1 MQTFLDELRYG
12 ARRLR
17 LSPAFTAIVVV
28 TLALGIGA
36 NTAIFSVIHAVLLRP
51 LPYPEPHRIMALHE
65 TNGTQEFALAF
76 PDYVDWRRD
85 NTVFEHLALSRR
97 DSRNLTLPGREPERI
112 GVAFV
117 TANFF
122 KVMGLPA
129 QHGRTFT
136 EEEDRVGGPQL
147 MVISDRLWQ
156 RVFNRDP
163 NVLGSSITFFNQP
176 VTVIGVMPPAMS
188 SPQET
193 DAWFPIMRRT
203 NNPAWMNRANHP
215 MMFAWG
221 RLKPGV
227 TVEQARAEMKTISAR
242 LEQQYPDTN
251 AGVTAVVKPLLDNL
265 VGGYRKN
272 LTLLLGSVGLVLLI
286 ACANLANLFTA
297 RGAARAREFAIRA
310 AVGASRA
317 QIVRQLLIES
327 TLIALLGGALGYL
340 FAVWSG
346 DAITALAPSGVA
358 RFQEVSFDVRVL
370 GFTFALAALTSV
382 LFGLWPALGA
392 SRANVQLALKSGSAQ
407 TSDSR
412 SARRSRDWLVIG
424 EIALTVVLLSSA
436 ALVMKSFARAQALS
450 LGYEPRDLLTA
461 RIDLPSSNY
470 NSLEKVQAF
479 SNALLEKVRALPGV
493 TSASAGT
500 NPVQLSGWQNNF
512 LREGLQATTAEQPN
526 AESEVVAPDYF
537 ATLRAPIVRGR
548 ALDTRDKKGAPLAV
562 VIDETLAQQIF
573 PGEDPLGK
581 RLSSAPG
588 DGEGAEERLY
598 EIVGVVARLQFRGFD
613 DPTPLPALF
622 FSQGQV
628 ERTNLVLLTRSTVG
642 KASLEKSIRDIVASL
657 DPTQPVYDVRPMM
670 ERVAETWAAPRLMTW
685 LLAVFAGLALVL
697 ATIGLYGV
705 ISYTVLRRMREI
717 GLRLALGAQRGHIR
731 ALIAGQGVRLL
742 GIGLALGTLGALA
755 SSRLLK
761 SFLFDVEAVD
771 PSVYFAVSLLLAL
784 AAAAACWLPTR
795 WASRV
800 DPVIA
805 LRAE

>member
-1 MQTFLDELRYG
+1 MNDLRF
-12 ARRLR
+12 ALR
-17 LSPAFTAIVVV
+17 QLRKSPGFTLVAVL

-65 TNGTQEFALAF
+65 TNGTQEFSLSF

-97 DSRNLTLPGREPERI
+97 DSRNLTIPGREPERI

-122 KVMGLPA
+122 NVIGLPA

-163 NVLGSSITFFNQP
+163 NVLGTTISFFNQP
-176 VTVIGVMPPAMS
+176 VTLIGVMPPAMT
-188 SPQET
+188 SPQDA

-203 NNPAWMNRANHP
+203 NNAAWQNRANHP
-215 MMFAWG
+215 MMYAWG

-227 TVEQARAEMKTISAR
+227 TVEQARAEMETISAR
-242 LEQQYPDTN
+242 LAQQYPDTN
-251 AGVTAVVKPLLDNL
+251 ANVSAVVKPLLDNL

-272 LTLLLGSVGLVLLI
+272 LTLLLGAVGLVLLI
-286 ACANLANLFTA
+286 ACANLANLFAA

-317 QIVRQLLIES
+317 RIVRQLLIES
-327 TLIALLGGALGYL
+327 AAIAVVGGALGYL
-340 FAVWSG
+340 FAVWSR
-346 DAITALAPSGVA
+346 DALLVLAPPAVA
-358 RFQEVSFDVRVL
+358 RFQEVNFDLRIL

-382 LFGLWPALGA
+382 LFGLWPAFGA
-392 SRANVQLALKSGSAQ
+392 SRADVQLALKSGSAQ
-407 TSDSR
+407 SSDSR
-412 SARRSRDWLVIG
+412 AARRSRDWLVIG

-436 ALVMKSFARAQALS
+436 ALVMKSFARTQALS

-461 RIDLPSSNY
+461 RIDLPSSY
-470 NSLEKVQAF
+470 YRSLEEVQTF
-479 SNALLEKVRALPGV
+479 SNALLDRVRALPGV
-493 TSASAGT
+493 TSASIGT
-500 NPVQLSGWQNNF
+500 NPVQMSSWQNNF
-512 LREGLQATTAEQPN
+512 RREGVEASSAEQPN

-537 ATLRAPIVRGR
+537 ATLKAPIVRGR
-548 ALDTRDKKGAPLAV
+548 ALDARDRKGAPLAV

-573 PGEDPLGK
+573 PGEDPIGK
-581 RLSSAPG
+581 RIWSAPG
-588 DGEGAEERLY
+588 DGEGADERLY
-598 EIVGVVARLQFRGFD
+598 EIVGVVNRMQFRGFD

-628 ERTNLVLLTRSTVG
+628 ERTNLVLLARSTVG

-657 DPTQPVYDVRPMM
+657 DPRQPIYDVRSMM
-670 ERVAETWAAPRLMTW
+670 ERVEETWAAPRLLTW
-685 LLAVFAGLALVL
+685 LLAVFAGLALLL
-697 ATIGLYGV
+697 ASIGLYGV

-717 GLRLALGAQRGHIR
+717 GVRLALGAQRGHIR
-731 ALIAGQGVRLL
+731 MLIGGQGARLL
-742 GIGLALGTLGALA
+742 GTGLCLGMLGALA
-755 SSRLLK
+755 CSRVLE
-761 SFLFDVEAVD
+761 SFLFEVEAID
-771 PSVYFAVSLLLAL
+771 PAVYLTVCFLLAL
-784 AAAAACWLPTR
+784 AAAAALWLPTR

-800 DPVIA
+800 DPIIT